1 MTRLWKCGW
10 FAVLL
15 WLGLAGHAA
24 TAAGPAFDPS
34 HRLLSDL
41 LRGHLTNGLVDYAAL
56 TRDPRCLDD
65 YLASTASVCREQF
78 DQWSREDRIAFLINV
93 YNASTLR
100 LVRDHYPVSSIR
112 KIGGFFTSPWK
123 LRSVKLWGKEWTL
136 DEVEHDI
143 LRKEYQ
149 EPRIHFALVCA
160 ARGCPPLRTTA
171 YVGSS
176 LNNDL
181 DEQGRLFFTQSA
193 KNRVDADRNTLWLS
207 PIFDWYGKDFLTDGK
222 SLPEALSRWM
232 SPADAAVVNSKELKV
247 RFTEYDWSLNDTA
260 KP

>member
-1 MTRLWKCGW
+1 MW
-10 FAVLL
+10 LL
-15 WLGLAGHAA
+15 LHLLIVSVEAGAPG
-24 TAAGPAFDPS
+24 GPRFDPT
-34 HRLLSDL
+34 HRLLNDL
-41 LRGHLTNGLVDYAAL
+41 LRGHLTNGLVDYTAL

-78 DQWSREDRIAFLINV
+78 DQWSREDRLAFLINV

-112 KIGGFFTSPWK
+112 KIGGLFTSPWK
-123 LRSVKLWGKEWTL
+123 LRVVKLWGEEWTL
-136 DEVEHDI
+136 DEIEHGI

-176 LNNDL
+176 LNDDL
-181 DEQGRLFFTQSA
+181 DEQGRLFLAQSA
-193 KNRVDADRNTLWLS
+193 KNRVDAEANTVWLS
-207 PIFDWYGKDFLTDGK
+207 PIFDWYGKDFLVEGK
-222 SLPEALSRWM
+222 SLTDVLSRWM
-232 SPADAAVVNSKELKV
+232 SPTDAAVVTSKVLKV